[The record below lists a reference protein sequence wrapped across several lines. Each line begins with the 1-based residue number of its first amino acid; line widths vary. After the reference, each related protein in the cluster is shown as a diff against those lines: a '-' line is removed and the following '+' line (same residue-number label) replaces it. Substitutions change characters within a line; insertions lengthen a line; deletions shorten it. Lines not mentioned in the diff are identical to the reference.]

1 METFGDEIVEIKEK
15 KKKGGTKKLVNRKTP
30 NRENRKMPN
39 EKPMAIKNFENTIKN
54 FENKIKNAER
64 LIKEKKDKVE
74 N

>member
-1 METFGDEIVEIKEK
+1 METFGEEIVEIKEK
-15 KKKGGTKKLVNRKTP
+15 KKKSTTKKLVNRKTP

-39 EKPMAIKNFENTIKN
+39 EKPMAIKNFEN
-54 FENKIKNAER
+54 KIKNAER